1 MTAATY
7 SPAARRA
14 PIPTGPAVFGLAGAA
29 AAVTVAFPLLI
40 YTASLALFGG
50 AHVLS
55 ELNYLDRRFSARLGP
70 RAATRIGLPIAAAF
84 VALAAGFAA
93 VLTPR
98 AVAMVEGA
106 AAVALVG
113 GILPLMRRRR
123 IAGGAIGALFA
134 AGSIAAPFQLLL
146 TLAVLHNLTPLGFF
160 AEALAG
166 AARRRALA
174 LLAVP
179 LLLLPLLIATGLP
192 FAVLARMGLVLP
204 EAGFLASGP
213 LALNLGYY
221 VPAGLVSTD
230 WALHAFTAA
239 VFAQIVHYA
248 VVIVL
253 LPRLPG
259 DIPAHTVVRWP
270 ARGRLI
276 AAIAAAGFALAL
288 LFVLDYRLARQ
299 VYALMALVHSWIE
312 IPVLLAAWG
321 GLAPVHPAKA

>member
-1 MTAATY
+1 MAAL
-7 SPAARRA
+7 
-14 PIPTGPAVFGLAGAA
+14 GLVAAA
-29 AAVTVAFPLLI
+29 AAVTVALPLLT
-40 YTASLALFGG
+40 YTASLALFGV

-55 ELNYLDRRFSARLGP
+55 ELNYIDRRFSARLGP
-70 RAATRIGLPIAAAF
+70 VVRIRIGLPIAAAF

-98 AVAMVEGA
+98 AVAMVEGV

-113 GILPLMRRRR
+113 GILPLMRRHR
-123 IAGGAIGALFA
+123 IAGGVLGALFA
-134 AGSIAAPFQLLL
+134 ASAVAAPFQLLL
-146 TLAVLHNLTPLGFF
+146 TLALLHNLTPLGFF
-160 AEALAG
+160 AEALTG

-192 FAVLARMGLVLP
+192 FALLARMGLVLP
-204 EAGFLASGP
+204 EAGLLASGP

-248 VVIVL
+248 VVIAL
-253 LPRLPG
+253 LPRLLG
-259 DIPAHTVVRWP
+259 DVPAHTVVRWP
-270 ARGRLI
+270 TRGRLI
-276 AAIAAAGFALAL
+276 GVIAATGLALAL

-299 VYALMALVHSWIE
+299 LYALMALIHSWVE

-321 GLAPVHPAKA
+321 GLAAVHPAKA